1 MRYHSSIVLPAA
13 PRARLVRFAVAA
25 LALLFLTLL
34 FVAPTSPAELK
45 KIVGSKRA
53 DTLRGTMRADSIY
66 GRAGNDR
73 LFGRGGN
80 DRLFPGP
87 GRDRVDCG
95 RGRDRVFADRLDRVL
110 RNCERVTRPKPPGPP
125 APLPPAPP
133 APPEPP
139 LEPAPTGPVVVPT
152 ASSPCM
158 LAPNQ
163 EAEQLEAG
171 FGRPLFHEGPLNVAG
186 ALPTGGTTNAVA
198 VAVDFPDAQETQDA
212 GALLNA
218 TVSGLGRFSE
228 YSFGRFA
235 VSAHVVPGWRRMS
248 QPASSYPNL
257 SGLGDGMRDFLNE
270 ATGLVDAEVD
280 FSNVQMVFVVAPG
293 LAPHQTS
300 GNPAWSVFPGRG
312 FTRDGN
318 ELRHGT
324 VMMRAFTLAHQDIP
338 SVANH
343 ELAHSLG
350 LPESYQQIPSG
361 TRFDLVGMWDLM
373 SEPNQ
378 RHFLAW
384 HKYRVG
390 WIDQSQVT
398 CLDAP
403 GQVRATLTPLEAG
416 GGTKMVVVRTAPS
429 NAYVVE
435 ARRRVGLD
443 SNLCKEG
450 VLVYTVDSQV
460 SNGGGPIQVQRAA
473 EHASEEERNRCG
485 TLYNAPYLPG
495 QTFEDANVRVT
506 VSADSGIRYTVDVT
520 RK

>member
-1 MRYHSSIVLPAA
+1 MLPAA
-13 PRARLVRFAVAA
+13 TRARRLILFAAA
-25 LALLFLTLL
+25 ATALLL
-34 FVAPTSPAELK
+34 VAPASSVELK
-45 KIVGSKRA
+45 KILGSPRA
-53 DTLRGTMRADSIY
+53 DTLRGTMRADTIY

-80 DRLFPGP
+80 DRLYPGP

-95 RGRDRVFADRLDRVL
+95 PGRDRVFADRLDRVR
-110 RNCERVTRPKPPGPP
+110 RNCERVTRPKPKPPTPP
-125 APLPPAPP
+125 APDPPAPP
-133 APPEPP
+133 APPAPPPEPP
-139 LEPAPTGPVVVPT
+139 LEPAPSGPVVVPT

-163 EAEQLEAG
+163 EAQQSEAG
-171 FGRPLFHEGPLNVAG
+171 FGFPFFHEGPLNAAG
-186 ALPTGGTTNAVA
+186 ALATSGTTNAVA
-198 VAVDFPDAQETQDA
+198 IAVDFPDAQEIQDA
-212 GALLNA
+212 GTLLNT
-218 TVSGLGRFSE
+218 TVSGLGRFQE

-248 QPASSYPNL
+248 QPASSYGNL
-257 SGLGDGMRDFLNE
+257 SNPTGGMQNMQEFLNE

-280 FSNVQMVFVVAPG
+280 FSNVQFVFVVAPG
-293 LAPHQTS
+293 LAQYQTS
-300 GNPAWSVFPGRG
+300 GNPAWSVFPGEG

-343 ELAHSLG
+343 ELGHSLG
-350 LPESYQQIPSG
+350 LPENYQQIPGG
-361 TRFDLVGMWDLM
+361 TRFDLVGMWDAM
-373 SEPNQ
+373 SQPNQ
-378 RHFLAW
+378 HHFHAW
-384 HKYRVG
+384 HKYRLG

-398 CLDAP
+398 CLEGP
-403 GQVRATLTPLEAG
+403 GQVSATLTPIEAG
-416 GGTKMVVVRTAPS
+416 GGTKLVVVRTGPS

-435 ARRRVGLD
+435 ARRRLGLD
-443 SNLCKEG
+443 ANLCKEG

-460 SNGGGPIQVQRAA
+460 SNGGGPVLIQRAA
-473 EHASEEERNRCG
+473 EDVPGEEQNRCG
-485 TLYNAPYLPG
+485 TLYNAPYVQG

-506 VSADSGIRYTVDVT
+506 VSSATALRSTVEVT